1 MEERIAE
8 YIKELKAEVRTLDE
22 IINASINSGIE
33 PSMMDIARYNTI
45 RKTIKRLEVIYEEER
60 QR

>member
-22 IINASINSGIE
+22 IINASINSGVE
-33 PSMMDIARYNTI
+33 PSLMDIARYNTI
-45 RKTIKRLEVIYEEER
+45 RQTIKSLQAILDKE
-60 QR
+60 Q

>member
-8 YIKELKAEVRTLDE
+8 YIKELKAEVSTLDGL
-22 IINASINSGIE
+22 IIGSIDSGVE
-33 PSMMDIARYNTI
+33 PSLMDIARYNTI